1 MQQQISSQTIE
12 AIFENGVFRP
22 LAPINDSINEG
33 QHVHLTIAMLE
44 SQNDPLEMLR
54 NIYAGLS
61 EAEIDEIERIMLD
74 RSNWSRKSLDE

>member
-12 AIFENGVFRP
+12 AIFENDVFRP
-22 LAPINDSINEG
+22 LAPINDSITEG

-74 RSNWSRKSLDE
+74 RSNWSRKSS